1 MKNLV
6 PDNQAFMNLTSFL
19 FNVFIL
25 QLNKYVHL
33 FNYLHLKLNKMTAI
47 EFNTRITQEKTSLKS
62 FALSLTHN
70 IDDALDLLQDTY
82 VKAITYREKFEDSTN
97 LKAWL
102 FTIMKNTFIN
112 AYRRNRKTKQ
122 LISKGDE
129 IALNRAFKQ
138 NSYDHCESR
147 INAKEIIRQIET
159 LEDQYKVPFTRYY
172 TGYKYEEI
180 AHEMKLPLGTI
191 KSRIFIARKILMESL
206 KHLNN

>member
-1 MKNLV
+1 
-6 PDNQAFMNLTSFL
+6 
-19 FNVFIL
+19 
-25 QLNKYVHL
+25 
-33 FNYLHLKLNKMTAI
+33 MTAI
-47 EFNTRITQEKTSLKS
+47 EFNTRIVQEKTSLKS

-70 IDDALDLLQDTY
+70 VDDALDLLQDTY
-82 VKAITYREKFEDSTN
+82 VKAISYRDKFEDSTN

-112 AYRRNRKTKQ
+112 AYRRNTKTKE

-147 INAKEIIRQIET
+147 INAKEIIKQIES

-180 AHEMKLPLGTI
+180 AHEMHLPLGTI
-191 KSRIFIARKILMESL
+191 KSRIFIARKILMQRI

>member
-1 MKNLV
+1 MKNLA
-6 PDNQAFMNLTSFL
+6 PDNQVFMNLTSFL

-33 FNYLHLKLNKMTAI
+33 FNYLYLKLNKMTAI

-97 LKAWL
+97 LRAWL

-122 LISKGDE
+122 LISKGDD